1 MNEDTTSVSGRKT
14 IQSSGRSGLTRAR
27 DVVADQMRNA
37 AERLG
42 ERAHRDDMR
51 NERLAEFERNTA
63 RKFQVWS
70 DRLSDWEIERV
81 DEQVRTF
88 VRQRPAAS
96 LLTAAAIGLCIGL
109 WMRKR

>member
-1 MNEDTTSVSGRKT
+1 MNEDTTSLSGRKAS
-14 IQSSGRSGLTRAR
+14 QSSGRSGLTRAR
-27 DVVADQMRNA
+27 DAVAEQIRNA
-37 AERLG
+37 ADKLD
-42 ERAHRDDMR
+42 ERANRDDMR
-51 NERLAEFERNTA
+51 NERLADFERSAAKT
-63 RKFQVWS
+63 FQTWS
-70 DRLSDWEIERV
+70 DRMNDWEIERF

>member
-1 MNEDTTSVSGRKT
+1 MNEDLTSVSGRKAGA
-14 IQSSGRSGLTRAR
+14 SGARSGLTRAR
-27 DVVADQMRNA
+27 DAVADQIRNA
-37 AERLG
+37 ADRLD
-42 ERAHRDDMR
+42 EHANRDDGH
-51 NERLAEFERNTA
+51 NERLAEFERNAA
-63 RKFQVWS
+63 RKIQTWS
-70 DRLSDWEIERV
+70 DRLSDWEIDRI